1 MRNTISL
8 LTCALILA
16 AVLGCG
22 IAERAKKE
30 MGAGNA
36 ANANANSNKTLTDK
50 AIDTAVGEEKV
61 GIPECDEVID
71 ILAAQ
76 ANNPDDNFVT
86 KALKA
91 TALTRFREQ
100 VRKSLENNKSN
111 RTDIAKFCRDFKSNL
126 EKSPSESE
134 ANKK

>member
-8 LTCALILA
+8 LTCFVLLI
-16 AVLGCG
+16 AVMGCG
-22 IAERAKKE
+22 IVERAKKE
-30 MGAGNA
+30 MGTANA
-36 ANANANSNKTLTDK
+36 ANTNVNSNKTLTDK

-71 ILAAQ
+71 ILAVQ

-126 EKSPSESE
+126 DKSASEQP
-134 ANKK
+134 ANRK